1 MPEGAR
7 VDSSRPPTRIQRWL
21 EALPVPVCV
30 KGLNNRFLAA
40 NKAFLDLYGLSRE
53 AVIGKTVFDL
63 GESPSTAAIHRAQD
77 DEVLKSAER
86 RTYESRIQLR
96 DGTLGHILCHE
107 APLLD
112 DRGDVAGLIGTVL
125 DVTERR
131 RHREV
136 LEHQANYDSLT
147 GLPNRRL
154 MADRLTRVLSGP
166 RDKSA
171 VAVVF
176 IDLDDFKTVNDSLG
190 HDAGDQLL
198 RHIAGRLQSVVRA
211 VDTVAR
217 LSGDEFVLL
226 LHNQHAGVAIQR
238 VMDRLMAEISTPVT
252 VDSRELTITC
262 SAGISVYPQDG
273 SSVDTLLRNADAAMY
288 RAKTLGGNAFRFFT
302 AEMNRSAQERL
313 MLDHGLRLALERQ
326 ELRLHYQP
334 RVTLRDGRIDAVEA
348 LVRWQHP
355 ELGLVAPDR
364 FVPFAEES
372 GLIVPIGA
380 WVLREACRQARRW
393 RESGSRVTVAVNL
406 SVREFWAGDLA
417 TKVAEALA
425 ETGAQPEDLE
435 LEVTESMMMR
445 DIEQVITTLR
455 ALKAL
460 GVTLSVDDFGTGY
473 SSLSYLRRLPVDAI
487 KIDRA
492 FVRDIEAGGPEGK
505 VLTEAMIT
513 LGHALHFA
521 VVAEGVETQT
531 QLDFLV
537 TNRCDSVQG
546 YYFGKPVPPDEC
558 YFTHLSRDA
567 VSLTAE
573 QVPERA

>member
-1 MPEGAR
+1 MPESAR

-558 YFTHLSRDA
+558 YFTHLSRDT